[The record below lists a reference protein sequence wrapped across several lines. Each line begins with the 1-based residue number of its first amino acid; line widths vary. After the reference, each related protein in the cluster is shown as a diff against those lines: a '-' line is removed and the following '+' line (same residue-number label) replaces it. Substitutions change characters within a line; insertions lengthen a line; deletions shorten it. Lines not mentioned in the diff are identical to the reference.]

1 MTSDCSKGCSA
12 SYKGSVSAGGIIL
25 SHFAYRGI
33 SLSFLDALLGKFRRT
48 PAPEAPAPTIDRNI
62 VALLVYPRD
71 LDKEPVGTY
80 VPVRDD
86 TYYLSWPVR
95 IPEER
100 LYDAVYAG
108 RLWLNEVLGVD
119 LRWYAVERIDSRMTL
134 LEWRDRG
141 IQALKAEVEERGKP
155 LRREYVYL
163 GFVRGMGGYAG
174 GLSYS
179 ESGPGYAMVGD
190 ICLEALCSYPDP
202 NAASALLDESWPD
215 NARSR
220 DGQTAAFLHELL
232 HALGLPHPD
241 AWPPSRRPNWSD
253 TIMGYWWNMPRFA
266 RTKGLTGREIEK
278 VLQWLD

>member
-1 MTSDCSKGCSA
+1 MSFERSKGRSA
-12 SYKGSVSAGGIIL
+12 TYTGSVSAGVIIL
-25 SHFAYRGI
+25 SYFAYRG
-33 SLSFLDALLGKFRRT
+33 LPLGFLNILRHKFRRT
-48 PAPEAPAPTIDRNI
+48 PAPGPPIAAINRSI

-71 LDKEPVGTY
+71 IDREPVGAR

-86 TYYLSWPVR
+86 TYFLSWPVR

-100 LYDAVYAG
+100 LYGAVFSG
-108 RLWLNEVLGVD
+108 RLWLNEVLGID
-119 LRWYAVERIDSRMTL
+119 LRWYAIERLDSQMTL
-134 LEWRDRG
+134 LEWRERG
-141 IQALKAEVEERGKP
+141 IEALKKEMEDRGKP
-155 LRREYVYL
+155 LSKEYIYL

-174 GLSYS
+174 GISYS
-179 ESGPGYAMVGD
+179 EAGPGYAMVGD
-190 ICLEALCSYPDP
+190 ICLEALCSYPLP

-241 AWPPSRRPNWSD
+241 AWSPSQRPNWAD

-266 RTKGLTGREIEK
+266 RTKGLTGREIER